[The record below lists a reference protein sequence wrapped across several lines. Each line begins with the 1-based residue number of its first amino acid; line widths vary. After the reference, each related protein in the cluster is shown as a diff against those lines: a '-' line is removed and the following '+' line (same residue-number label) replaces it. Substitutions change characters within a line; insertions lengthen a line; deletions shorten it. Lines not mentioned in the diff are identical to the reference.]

1 MAQIDAYFKAM
12 KEQGASDLHLASGSQ
27 PILHIRGEIKRL
39 KREPYN
45 DEELK
50 KILYE
55 ITPEEKIKSFEETFE
70 LDFAYELPGLARY
83 RANYFY
89 QSSGISA
96 VFREI
101 PSDILSIDELELP
114 STLKK
119 LALLPNG
126 LVLVTGPTGSGKT
139 TTLAAIIN
147 EANEKREGHILTIE
161 DPLEYKHN
169 NKECLISHRE
179 VGTHTKS
186 FPAALQS
193 ALREDPDI
201 IMVGE
206 MRDNETISTA
216 LEAANTG
223 HLVLGTLHTTN
234 ATKTVD
240 RIIDG
245 FPANQQDQI
254 RSSLADSLRA
264 VVAQSLFK
272 RTDKKG
278 GRCAA
283 LEILLVKSAVR
294 AHIRKGETHQIPNDI
309 QVGKKIGMQTLD
321 KAIMEH
327 LKGKRID
334 PYEAY
339 IKSVDKS
346 IFVSFLKKPPDD
358 FYDV

>member
-1 MAQIDAYFKAM
+1 MAQIDGYFKAM
-12 KEQGASDLHLASGSQ
+12 KQQGASDLHLATGSQ
-27 PILHIRGEIKRL
+27 PILRIRGEMKRL
-39 KREPYN
+39 KGNPFNE
-45 DEELK
+45 DELK
-50 KILYE
+50 KLLYE
-55 ITPEEKIKSFEETFE
+55 ITPEEKIKNFEETLE
-70 LDFAYELPGLARY
+70 LDFAYEIPGLARY
-83 RANYFY
+83 RGNYFY
-89 QSSGISA
+89 QTSGISA

-101 PSDILSIDELELP
+101 PSEILSIDELGLP
-114 STLKK
+114 SVLKK

-161 DPLEYKHN
+161 DPLEYKH
-169 NKECLISHRE
+169 KHKGCLISHRE

-234 ATKTVD
+234 ATKTID
-240 RIIDG
+240 RVIDG
-245 FPANQQDQI
+245 FPSNQQEQI

-264 VVAQSLFK
+264 VVAQGLFK
-272 RTDKKG
+272 RTDQKG

-283 LEILLVKSAVR
+283 LEILLINTAVR
-294 AHIRKGETHQIPNDI
+294 AHIRKGETHMIPNDI
-309 QVGKKIGMQTLD
+309 QVGKKFGMRTLD
-321 KAIMEH
+321 EAIMEH
-327 LKGKRID
+327 LEKRRID
-334 PYEAY
+334 PYDAY

-346 IFVSFLKKPPDD
+346 IFVKFLKKPPDD
-358 FYDV
+358 FYDI